1 MTQEEI
7 KWKVV
12 APLSRERIEEHRKRL
27 GMKFNT
33 TGSNRGPNQV
43 AHWDN
48 ISVFAEYVGDPNPLW
63 HDVEHA
69 RKSSYGCVVAPPG
82 FLISVWPGSVMQ
94 GLSGVHTMLGG
105 AAFEFYKP
113 ILDGDKITVE
123 CTFTD
128 LEEKSSAFSPLWL
141 IEYYDNLYHNQRGEL
156 VAKVREHV
164 LRLERSEIDK
174 GLMRTDKAK
183 LTSLPHPWTEE
194 EVRQIEDEVL
204 AEFDNIRG
212 STPRYWEDVSEGE
225 TLPDLVRGP
234 RRIYDAVVETVATK
248 VWRSWTVNLVEMQRH
263 PGSFFYH
270 PETKAHEDMAII
282 TYDRFAAEQTGYPHA
297 PDTGR
302 VRQYNAIEAIID
314 WMGDDGWLKK
324 HSAQLRR
331 PVYISDVTR
340 VKSKVIKKYV
350 DEDGEYCLDI
360 EQHMI
365 NQRGDDVMPA
375 QAAVTLPSREKGTWP
390 VSIRVSR

>member
-1 MTQEEI
+1 MTEKQI

-12 APLSRERIEEHRKRL
+12 NPLSRERIEEHRKRI
-27 GMKFNT
+27 GMKLRPSGNY
-33 TGSNRGPNQV
+33 RGRNQWV
-43 AHWDN
+43 HWDR
-48 ISVFAEYVGDPNPLW
+48 ISSYAERLGDPNPLW
-63 HDVEHA
+63 HDEEYA
-69 RKSSYGCVVAPPG
+69 KKTRYGRMPAPPG
-82 FLISVWPGSVMQ
+82 FLPGGMIIQ
-94 GLSGVHTMLGG
+94 GLPGVQVMVGG
-105 AAFEFYKP
+105 AAYEFYKP
-113 ILDGDKITVE
+113 VLEGDRMTYE
-123 CTFTD
+123 TTFAE
-128 LEEKSSAFSPLWL
+128 LEEKGSTFSTLWL
-141 IEYYDNLYHNQRGEL
+141 IEHYDSLYYNQRGEL
-156 VAKVREHV
+156 LAKVRAHM
-164 LRLERSEIDK
+164 LRWERGDIDE
-174 GLMRTDKAK
+174 GLKRTDKAK
-183 LTSLPHPWTEE
+183 LASLPHRWTEE
-194 EVRQIEDEVL
+194 EIRQVEDEVL
-204 AEFDNIRG
+204 GEVDNIRG
-212 STPRYWEDVSEGE
+212 ATPRYWEDVSVGE

-282 TYDRFAAEQTGYPHA
+282 TYDRLAAEQTGYPHS
-297 PDTGR
+297 PDNGR

-331 PVYISDVTR
+331 PVYIADVTR

-375 QAAVTLPSREKGTWP
+375 QATVALPSREKGTWP
-390 VSIRVSR
+390 VSIRVPH